1 MKEQDAVNQSTRHI
15 LLGEEFP
22 DALRLGGTDN
32 IDTWM
37 GDDDWNGIAATGH
50 LQRLSAICGEQL
62 SKQGTVIVS
71 TETLEKPHDFIH

>member
-1 MKEQDAVNQSTRHI
+1 MKEQDAVYQSAWHI
-15 LLGEEFP
+15 FLGEEFP

-37 GDDDWNGIAATGH
+37 GDDDRNGIAATGH
-50 LQRLSAICGEQL
+50 LQRLSAVCCEQL
-62 SKQGTVIVS
+62 GKQGAVIVS

>member
-1 MKEQDAVNQSTRHI
+1 MKEQDAVNQSARHI

-37 GDDDWNGIAATGH
+37 GYDDRNRIAATGH
-50 LQRLSAICGEQL
+50 LQRLSAVCGEQL
-62 SKQGTVIVS
+62 GKQRAVIVS
-71 TETLEKPHDFIH
+71 TETLEESHDFIH